1 VILPFFGFCSFKI
14 LQNKT
19 DSSFLDLAKSKE
31 KEESVGRDHTGSS
44 LGDQDTKLQADKP
57 RMPARSGTLL

>member
-1 VILPFFGFCSFKI
+1 

-44 LGDQDTKLQADKP
+44 LGDQDTKQSKATS
-57 RMPARSGTLL
+57 AGSATGSSASAEGGQIAACSTG